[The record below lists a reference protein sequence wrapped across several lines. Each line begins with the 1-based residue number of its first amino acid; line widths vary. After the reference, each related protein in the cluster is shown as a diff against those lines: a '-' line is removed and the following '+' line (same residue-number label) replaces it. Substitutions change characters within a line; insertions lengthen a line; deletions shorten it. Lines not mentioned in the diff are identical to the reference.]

1 MPGQS
6 GYAVGWGALALI
18 NAGLA
23 QGKSRSGLFWF
34 VISLLL
40 GPVATLL
47 IVVLPMPGAEARPL
61 GRADWVVLGIV
72 LVVLLVLVV
81 GLLAARAMAPM
92 FVGG

>member
-1 MPGQS
+1 MPSSS

-23 QGKSRSGLFWF
+23 QGKRRSGLFWF

-47 IVVLPMPGAEARPL
+47 IVLLPIAETEPEPL
-61 GRADWVVLGIV
+61 GRSQWILVAVVLIIFAAITFG
-72 LVVLLVLVV
+72 LFAAGTNV
-81 GLLAARAMAPM
+81 GASA
-92 FVGG
+92 G